1 MGIGNANAIHQFDG
15 FLYLQPM
22 SLESIGTLDNTM
34 HIRIKKKKKK
44 TGPITLLWY
53 GNRLKFSVGK
63 YFMTKLI

>member
-34 HIRIKKKKKK
+34 HIRIKKRKRDQSPYC
-44 TGPITLLWY
+44 GMERDLSFRWENIL
-53 GNRLKFSVGK
+53 
-63 YFMTKLI
+63 

>member
-34 HIRIKKKKKK
+34 HIRIKKKENG
-44 TGPITLLWY
+44 TNQPIVVWKQT
-53 GNRLKFSVGK
+53 
-63 YFMTKLI
+63 